1 MLSRLQQLWQFRGGL
16 HLDEYKQSS
25 TTAPIQTI
33 PLPAKLILPLQQH
46 LGHTAE
52 AIVKKGDKVLK
63 GQKIAEAT
71 GYVSVPLHAP
81 TSGTIIDI
89 GDYPVAHPSAM
100 KSSCIVIE
108 PDGQDQWAEKQTI
121 SDYKT
126 LTPEQIREI
135 VSEAGIVGM
144 GGAGFPSFIK
154 LNPGEEK
161 KVKTLILNGAECE
174 PYITCDDMLMREQA
188 KNIIAGARI
197 MLYSLQAERCLIGIE
212 DNKPEAISAIQNAAS
227 AFSDITVVAVPTL
240 YPTGGEK
247 QLIKVL
253 TGLEVPSQSLP
264 GSIGIVCHNVAT
276 ANAVYHA
283 VILGEPS
290 VSRIV
295 TVAGDKVKTPRNL
308 EVLIGTP
315 FNDLINACD
324 GLTDENTPLIMG
336 GPMMG
341 FRVHSSEAPVIKT
354 CNCILAKEDQSHHEQ
369 HMPCIRCAKCA
380 EACPVNL
387 LPQQL
392 YWYARAKDFDK
403 AQDYKLFDCIECGCC
418 DYVCPS
424 HIPLVQ
430 YYRFAKTEI
439 WVQEQDKQ
447 KSDIARERHEFRQLR
462 LEREKRE
469 RAERHKQ
476 KQEALN
482 KSGDKDKKQ
491 EAIQAA
497 LDRVKAKRESQQE
510 NKNQES

>member
-1 MLSRLQQLWQFRGGL
+1 MLKTIQQLWQFRGGL
-16 HLDEYKQSS
+16 HLDENKDVS
-25 TTAPIQTI
+25 TTSPIGTI

-46 LGHTAE
+46 LGQTAE

-81 TSGTIIDI
+81 ASGTIVDV
-89 GDYPVAHPSAM
+89 GNYPIAHPSAM
-100 KSSCIVIE
+100 KSMCVVIE
-108 PDGQDQWAEKQTI
+108 PDGQEQWIEKSPVSNYESMQ
-121 SDYKT
+121 
-126 LTPEQIREI
+126 PEQLREL
-135 VSEAGIVGM
+135 VFEAGIVGM

-161 KVKTLILNGAECE
+161 KIKTLILNGAECE

-188 KNIIAGARI
+188 EHIITGARI
-197 MLYSLQAERCLIGIE
+197 MLYTLQAERCLIGVE
-212 DNKPEAISAIQNAAS
+212 DNKPEAISAMQKAAS
-227 AFSDITVVAVPTL
+227 AFSDIEVISVPTL

-247 QLIKVL
+247 QLIKIL
-253 TGLEVPSQSLP
+253 TNLEVPVQSLP
-264 GSIGIVCHNVAT
+264 GDIGIVCHNVAT
-276 ANAVYHA
+276 ANAVYRS

-290 VSRIV
+290 ISRVV
-295 TVAGDKVKTPRNL
+295 TVTGDKVKTPRNL

-315 FNDLINACD
+315 FSDVINACD
-324 GLTDENTPLIMG
+324 GLIDDKLPLVMG

-341 FRVHSSEAPVIKT
+341 FPIYSKDAPVIKT
-354 CNCILAKEDQSHHEQ
+354 CNCILARQDNARHEQ
-369 HMPCIRCAKCA
+369 NMPCIRCGRCA
-380 EACPVNL
+380 EVCPVNL

-392 YWYARAKDFDK
+392 YWHAHAREFDK

-439 WVQEQDKQ
+439 WVQEQEKQ
-447 KSDIARERHEFRQLR
+447 KSDIARQRHDFRDFR

-469 RAERHKQ
+469 RAERHK
-476 KQEALN
+476 KKTEKLN
-482 KSGDKDKKQ
+482 KSADKDKKQ

-497 LDRVKAKRESQQE
+497 LDRVKAKRESQQ
-510 NKNQES
+510 NNQDRNP